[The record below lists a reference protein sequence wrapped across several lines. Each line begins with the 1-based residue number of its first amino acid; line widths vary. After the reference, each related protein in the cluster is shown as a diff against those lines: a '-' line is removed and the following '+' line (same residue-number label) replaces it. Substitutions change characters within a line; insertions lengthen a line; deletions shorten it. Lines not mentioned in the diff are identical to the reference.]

1 MRRLTLALLLL
12 AALPGAAFAVV
23 FGQPDNGAHPY
34 VATLLFKSGGEW
46 WSCSGTLIAPRVV
59 LTAGHC
65 TAEAGMT
72 NEATFVTFASP
83 ITIAPPGYPNK
94 PRSGNGWIEGEA
106 IPHPLYN
113 DYAEFPRTY
122 DIGIIKLKSNAPVRQ
137 YASLPTE
144 GFLESIL
151 SSRNQKLNSFTVV
164 GYGMQGALRPF
175 YSDVW
180 ARYMGTVQ
188 LIELNSTN
196 TGGQSAKFSANPGT
210 GGGSCY
216 GDSGGPVF
224 FGTSNMIV
232 SVVSWGI
239 TPCIGNSYEFRVD
252 TRVALDFIAAHMP

>member
-1 MRRLTLALLLL
+1 MRTPASTAGPDLPPSSTAGPFRCLAAWGWRSSGGRLPVLLLLPEEFMRRLTLALLLL

-122 DIGIIKLKSNAPVRQ
+122 DIGIIKLKSNA
-137 YASLPTE
+137 
-144 GFLESIL
+144 
-151 SSRNQKLNSFTVV
+151 
-164 GYGMQGALRPF
+164 
-175 YSDVW
+175 
-180 ARYMGTVQ
+180 
-188 LIELNSTN
+188 
-196 TGGQSAKFSANPGT
+196 
-210 GGGSCY
+210 
-216 GDSGGPVF
+216 
-224 FGTSNMIV
+224 
-232 SVVSWGI
+232 
-239 TPCIGNSYEFRVD
+239 
-252 TRVALDFIAAHMP
+252 